1 MKNVAIIGT
10 SGSIGTQ
17 TIDILKNNR
26 DKYKLLS
33 FAVGSNIE
41 YANEVISMFPE
52 TQIVSVGNET
62 DIAKINKR
70 DGLQV
75 LAGAE
80 GLEAVCIHPDVDV
93 VVTAIVGF
101 VGLRPTVSAI
111 KAGKDIALANKETLV
126 TAGHIIMPLAEEYG
140 VSILPV
146 DSEHSAIYQVLQG
159 IENEDLSKLIITASG
174 GSFRNKTREQ
184 LENVTVEDALNHP
197 NWSMGAKITI
207 DSATMFNKGLEVIEA
222 HHLYNVDYDD
232 IEVVVHFE
240 SIIHS
245 MIETKDYSV
254 LAQLGTPD
262 MRLPISYALSFPNH
276 DPIVGSQRLSLTK
289 IGKLHF
295 IEPDLERYPALR
307 LAIEAGRT
315 GGSMPTVMN
324 AANEVAVDLFLNRK
338 IKFLEIETIVEKA
351 MRAHDV
357 IDNPSLDQV
366 FAVDCQVREQI
377 LGGFN
382 A

>member
-26 DKYKLLS
+26 DKYQLLS
-33 FAVGSNIE
+33 FAVGSNID
-41 YANEVISMFPE
+41 YANEILDLFPE
-52 TQIVSVGNET
+52 VEIVSVGNAT
-62 DIAKINKR
+62 DVSKINTR
-70 DGLQV
+70 PNLQV
-75 LAGAE
+75 LSEDA
-80 GLEAVCIHPDVDV
+80 GLEAVCVHPDVEV

-126 TAGHIIMPLAEEYG
+126 TAGHIIMPLAKEYN
-140 VSILPV
+140 VAILPV

-159 IENEDLSKLIITASG
+159 IEQEDLSKLIITASG
-174 GSFRNKTREQ
+174 GSFRNKTRAE
-184 LENVTVEDALNHP
+184 LEDVTIADALNHP

-222 HHLYNVDYDD
+222 HHLYGVDYDD
-232 IEVVVHFE
+232 IEVVVHYE

-262 MRLPISYALSFPNH
+262 MRLPISYALSFPHH
-276 DPIVGSQRLSLTK
+276 DHIYNSERLSLTK
-289 IGKLHF
+289 IGKLNF
-295 IEPDLERYPALR
+295 IEPDFKRYPALK
-307 LAIEAGRT
+307 LAIDSGRI

-324 AANEVAVDLFLNRK
+324 AANEVAVDLFLNEK
-338 IKFLEIETIVEKA
+338 IKFLEIETIVETA
-351 MRAHDV
+351 MHNHTV
-357 IDNPSLDQV
+357 IENPTLDQV
-366 FAVDCQVREQI
+366 FTVDSEVRNTI
-377 LGGFN
+377 LGGFD

>member
-1 MKNVAIIGT
+1 MKNIAIIGT

-17 TIDILKNNR
+17 TIDILEHNR

-33 FAVGSNIE
+33 FAVGSNVD
-41 YANEVISMFPE
+41 YANEVLAKFPE
-52 TQIVSVGNET
+52 VEIVSVANEC
-62 DIAKINKR
+62 DLDKVNIR
-70 DGLQV
+70 DGQTILF
-75 LAGAE
+75 GE
-80 GLEAVCIHPDVDV
+80 NGLEQVCIHPQVDI

-111 KAGKDIALANKETLV
+111 KAGKNIALANKETLV
-126 TAGHIIMPLAEEYG
+126 TAGHLIMPLAREYG

-146 DSEHSAIYQVLQG
+146 DSEHSAIFQVLQG
-159 IENEDLSKLIITASG
+159 IEIEDLSKLIITASG
-174 GSFRNKTREQ
+174 GSFRDKSREQ
-184 LENVTVEDALNHP
+184 LKNVNVADALNHP

-232 IEVVVHFE
+232 IEIVVHYE

-245 MIETKDYSV
+245 MIETKDHSV

-262 MRLPISYALSFPNH
+262 MRLPINYALSYPNH
-276 DPIVGSQRLSLTK
+276 DPIANSERLDLTK

-295 IEPDLERYPALR
+295 IKPDLERYPALR

-324 AANEVAVDLFLNRK
+324 AANEVAVDLFLKEK
-338 IKFLEIETIVEKA
+338 IEFLEIEEIVEKA
-351 MRAHDV
+351 MLAHDV
-357 IDNPSLDQV
+357 IENPDLDQV
-366 FAVDCQVREQI
+366 FLVDAQTRESI
-377 LGGFN
+377 LGGFD

>member
-1 MKNVAIIGT
+1 MKNIAIIGT

-17 TIDILKNNR
+17 TIDILEHNR
-26 DKYKLLS
+26 DKYQLLS
-33 FAVGSNIE
+33 FAVGANVD
-41 YANEVISMFPE
+41 YANEVLAKFPE
-52 TQIVSVGNET
+52 VEIVSVANES
-62 DIAKINKR
+62 DLDKINR
-70 DGLQV
+70 RPGLTI
-75 LAGAE
+75 LAGE
-80 GLEAVCIHPDVDV
+80 QGLEQVCIHPNVDI

-111 KAGKDIALANKETLV
+111 KAGKGIALANKETLV
-126 TAGHIIMPLAEEYG
+126 TAGHIIMPLAREYG

-159 IENEDLSKLIITASG
+159 IEIEDLSKLIITASG
-174 GSFRNKTREQ
+174 GSFRDKTRDQ
-184 LENVTVEDALNHP
+184 LKDVSVADALNHP

-222 HHLYNVDYDD
+222 HHLYDVDYDD
-232 IEVVVHFE
+232 IEVVVHYE

-245 MIETKDYSV
+245 MIETKDHSI

-262 MRLPISYALSFPNH
+262 MRLPINYALSYPHH
-276 DPIVGSQRLSLTK
+276 DKIYNSERLDLTK

-324 AANEVAVDLFLNRK
+324 AANEVAVDLFLNGK
-338 IKFLEIETIVEKA
+338 IAFLEIEQIVEKA
-351 MRAHDV
+351 MLEHEV
-357 IDNPSLDQV
+357 IENPDLDQV
-366 FAVDCQVREQI
+366 FLVDAQTRSSI
-377 LGGFN
+377 LGGFD

>member
-1 MKNVAIIGT
+1 MKNVSIIGT

-26 DKYKLLS
+26 DKYKLIA
-33 FAVGSNIE
+33 FAVGSNVD
-41 YANEVISMFPE
+41 YANQVLDLFPE
-52 TQIVSVGNET
+52 VEIVSVANPEGE
-62 DIAKINKR
+62 AKINRRPKLTVMSG
-70 DGLQV
+70 DS
-75 LAGAE
+75 
-80 GLEAVCIHPDVDV
+80 GLEAVSIHPDVEV

-101 VGLRPTVSAI
+101 MGLRPTVSAI

-126 TAGHIIMPLAEEYG
+126 TAGHIIMPLAKEYG

-159 IENEDLSKLIITASG
+159 IEQADLSKLIITASG
-174 GSFRNKTREQ
+174 GSFRNKTRDE
-184 LENVTVEDALNHP
+184 LANVTVADALNHP

-222 HHLYNVDYDD
+222 HHLYGVDYDD
-232 IEVVVHFE
+232 IEVVVHYE

-262 MRLPISYALSFPNH
+262 MRLPISYALSFPHH
-276 DPIVGSQRLSLTK
+276 DHIYNSERLSLTK

-295 IEPDLERYPALR
+295 IEPDLERYPALK
-307 LAIEAGRT
+307 LAIDAGRM

-324 AANEVAVDLFLNRK
+324 AANEVAVDLFLKEK
-338 IKFLEIETIVEKA
+338 IKFLEIEEIVEQA
-351 MRAHDV
+351 MNAHSL
-357 IDNPSLDQV
+357 IENPSLEQI
-366 FAVDCQVREQI
+366 FEVDSNVRQSI
-377 LGGFN
+377 LGGFDD
-382 A
+382 

>member
-1 MKNVAIIGT
+1 MKNVSIIGT

-17 TIDILKNNR
+17 TIDILENNR
-26 DKYKLLS
+26 NKYQLLA
-33 FAVGSNIE
+33 FAVGSNIN
-41 YANEVISMFPE
+41 YANEVLAKFPE
-52 TQIVSVGNET
+52 VEIVSVANQADVE
-62 DIAKINKR
+62 KINKR
-70 DGLQV
+70 EGLQV
-75 LAGAE
+75 MYGDE
-80 GLEAVCIHPDVDV
+80 GLEQVCVHPNVEV

-126 TAGHIIMPLAEEYG
+126 TAGHLIMPLAREYG

-159 IENEDLSKLIITASG
+159 IEREDLSKLIITASG
-174 GSFRNKTREQ
+174 GSFRNKTRAE
-184 LENVTVEDALNHP
+184 LEDVTVADALNHP

-222 HHLYNVDYDD
+222 HHLYDVDYDD
-232 IEVVVHFE
+232 IEVVVHYE

-262 MRLPISYALSFPNH
+262 MRLPISYALSYPNH
-276 DPIVGSQRLSLTK
+276 DQIVNSERLNLTK

-324 AANEVAVDLFLNRK
+324 AANEVAVDLFLNQK
-338 IKFLEIETIVEKA
+338 IKFLEIEEIVANA
-351 MRAHDV
+351 MAAHTV
-357 IDNPSLDQV
+357 IVNPTLEQV
-366 FAVDCQVREQI
+366 FAVDSQVRSAI
-377 LGGFN
+377 LGGFD